1 MHRAL
6 CATLFPRGAWTH
18 AEQKVQ
24 SWSKANDCDMRL
36 QILLYVGLLG
46 TCWAL
51 LVSLAD
57 GYAWCSEYWNWDGK
71 RIARDG
77 CRWPAGDGVVITY
90 INGIFHSVPEWENIT
105 NQLQAIF
112 GHEVSRLITDNS
124 SNSSSSTVLILI
136 VFISVISDDM
146 I

>member
-1 MHRAL
+1 MHCAL
-6 CATLFPRGAWTH
+6 RATLFLCRILTH
-18 AEQKVQ
+18 ADQKIG
-24 SWSKANDCDMRL
+24 SWTTVDSISRKAKDYDMRL
-36 QILLYVGLLG
+36 QRLLYVVLMG
-46 TCWAL
+46 TCWTL
-51 LVSLAD
+51 LISLAD

-112 GHEVSRLITDNS
+112 GHEVSGLT
-124 SNSSSSTVLILI
+124 IL
-136 VFISVISDDM
+136 
-146 I
+146 